1 MEKKEKKLVYVEPED
16 YFPKEILEKYFPEVI
31 ENKRASQEKQED
43 GQSAN
48 EKSCMIIREKT

>member
-1 MEKKEKKLVYVEPED
+1 MERKRVVYVEPEG
-16 YFPKEILEKYFPEVI
+16 YIPKDILHKYFPEVI
-31 ENKRASQEKQED
+31 EDKRASQEKQED